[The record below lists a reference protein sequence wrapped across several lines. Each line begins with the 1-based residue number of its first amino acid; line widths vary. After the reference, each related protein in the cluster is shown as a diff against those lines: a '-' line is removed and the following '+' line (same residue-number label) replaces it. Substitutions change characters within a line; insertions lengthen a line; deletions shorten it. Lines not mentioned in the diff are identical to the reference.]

1 MTIRIADVER
11 CRPRHGLLAR
21 TMQAGVKN
29 ITLNIVDICFPK
41 PEKGQGSWPWF
52 ILISKRSES
61 GDLKMLCGATLIDH
75 YHALSAAHC
84 FVTDDFA
91 SGVGY
96 IPPEKFVFQINR
108 YTSRLKE
115 VKYLQP
121 EWIRCHENYI
131 QGKECGT

>member
-1 MTIRIADVER
+1 MQEPVENVTLEYVSQTMS
-11 CRPRHGLLAR
+11 HSLLA
-21 TMQAGVKN
+21 KN
-29 ITLNIVDICFPK
+29 LVEPV
-41 PEKGQGSWPWF
+41 KGQGSWPWF

-61 GDLKMLCGATLIDH
+61 GEVKMLCGATLIDH

-131 QGKECGT
+131 QGKNTTKFL

>member
-1 MTIRIADVER
+1 
-11 CRPRHGLLAR
+11 
-21 TMQAGVKN
+21 
-29 ITLNIVDICFPK
+29 
-41 PEKGQGSWPWF
+41 
-52 ILISKRSES
+52 
-61 GDLKMLCGATLIDH
+61 MLCGATLIDH

-131 QGKECGT
+131 QGKAGHTGTNKIKFISKMFRKTGSVQ

>member
-1 MTIRIADVER
+1 MSHTVRVM
-11 CRPRHGLLAR
+11 HF
-21 TMQAGVKN
+21 TQ
-29 ITLNIVDICFPK
+29 

-131 QGKECGT
+131 QGKEGGT

>member
-1 MTIRIADVER
+1 
-11 CRPRHGLLAR
+11 
-21 TMQAGVKN
+21 
-29 ITLNIVDICFPK
+29 
-41 PEKGQGSWPWF
+41 
-52 ILISKRSES
+52 
-61 GDLKMLCGATLIDH
+61 MLCGATLIDH

-96 IPPEKFVFQINR
+96 IPPEKFIFQINR

-131 QGKECGT
+131 QGGAIKIKIYSKNI

>member
-1 MTIRIADVER
+1 MTHTVRVIHFTQ
-11 CRPRHGLLAR
+11 PG
-21 TMQAGVKN
+21 
-29 ITLNIVDICFPK
+29 
-41 PEKGQGSWPWF
+41 KGQGSWPWF

-75 YHALSAAHC
+75 HHALSAAHC

-131 QGKECGT
+131 QGKGVKY

>member
-1 MTIRIADVER
+1 
-11 CRPRHGLLAR
+11 
-21 TMQAGVKN
+21 
-29 ITLNIVDICFPK
+29 
-41 PEKGQGSWPWF
+41 
-52 ILISKRSES
+52 
-61 GDLKMLCGATLIDH
+61 MLCGATLIDH
-75 YHALSAAHC
+75 HHALSAAHC

-131 QGKECGT
+131 QGKACHIVANKIKFISKMLRKTGSVQ